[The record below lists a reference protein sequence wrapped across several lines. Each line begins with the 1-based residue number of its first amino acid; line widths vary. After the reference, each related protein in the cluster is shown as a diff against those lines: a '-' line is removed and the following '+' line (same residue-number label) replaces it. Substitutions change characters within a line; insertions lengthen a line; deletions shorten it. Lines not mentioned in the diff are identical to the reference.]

1 MNELNAQLEI
11 LMEMY
16 GEKFVNDMINKMN
29 EDGTV
34 HTMNAAKKLRYAST
48 ASYLTIIG
56 PSYVEQ
62 ISMGRRAGATP
73 PPPRNLERWVR
84 DKMGENDPKQ
94 IRRLSHAV
102 SKAIGNN
109 GFTTGPKG
117 NIGTGTNLFTYV
129 VNKNIAPLSR
139 DVARVLLQ
147 SVNEQIRT
155 TIAVNFKSRMGTPI
169 KP

>member
-16 GEKFVNDMINKMN
+16 GEKFVNDMIEKMN

-34 HTMNAAKKLRYAST
+34 HTMTAAKSLRYAATSGYLAIT
-48 ASYLTIIG
+48 GVSYI
-56 PSYVEQ
+56 EQ

-73 PPPRNLERWVR
+73 PPPRNLEKWVR

-94 IRRLSHAV
+94 IKRLSHAV
-102 SKAIGNN
+102 SKAIGNR
-109 GFTTGPKG
+109 GFSTGPKG

-139 DVARVLLQ
+139 DVANVLLK
-147 SVNEQIRT
+147 SANEQIRT
-155 TIAVNFKSRMGTPI
+155 TINANFKSRMTTAI

>member
-16 GEKFVNDMINKMN
+16 GEKIVNDMIAKMN

-34 HTMNAAKKLRYAST
+34 HTMNAAKSLRYAATSG
-48 ASYLTIIG
+48 YLAITG
-56 PSYVEQ
+56 LSYVEQ

-94 IRRLSHAV
+94 IKRLSNAV
-102 SKAIGNN
+102 SVAIGNR

-129 VNKNIAPLSR
+129 VNKNIAPISR
-139 DVARVLLQ
+139 DVARILLQ
-147 SVNEQIRT
+147 SANEQIKASIKARYS
-155 TIAVNFKSRMGTPI
+155 SRMGTAVT
-169 KP
+169 

>member
-16 GEKFVNDMINKMN
+16 GEKIVNDMIAKMN

-48 ASYLTIIG
+48 ANYLAIVG
-56 PSYVEQ
+56 PSYIEQ

-73 PPPRNLERWVR
+73 PPPRNLERWVK

-94 IRRLSHAV
+94 IKRLSNAV
-102 SKAIGNN
+102 SVAIGNR

-129 VNKNIAPLSR
+129 VNKNIAPISR
-139 DVARVLLQ
+139 DVARILLQ
-147 SVNEQIRT
+147 SANEQIKASIKARYS
-155 TIAVNFKSRMGTPI
+155 SRMGTAVT
-169 KP
+169 

>member
-1 MNELNAQLEI
+1 MNEINAQLEI

-16 GEKFVNDMINKMN
+16 GEVFVNDMIEKMN
-29 EDGTV
+29 EDQTV
-34 HTMNAAKKLRYAST
+34 HTMNAAKSLRYVAGSGYLAVT
-48 ASYLTIIG
+48 GASYI
-56 PSYVEQ
+56 EQ

-73 PPPRNLERWVR
+73 PPPRNLEKWVR

-94 IRRLSHAV
+94 IKRLSHAV
-102 SKAIGNN
+102 SRAIGNR

-117 NIGTGTNLFTYV
+117 NVGTGTNLFTYV

-147 SVNEQIRT
+147 ASNEQIRT
-155 TIAVNFKSRMGTPI
+155 TINANFRSRLGTPR
-169 KP
+169 